1 MWLYLVEVGNVTK
14 AGAAGIMGNMKH
26 ESGVIPNRVQMGY
39 GWTDSAYTSAVDSGL
54 YKNFVND
61 SIGYGLVQFT
71 YWTLKKQVYD
81 TAKSRGT
88 SVGDLETQL
97 MCVVSAL
104 KSSYRSLYS
113 TLCSSNDV
121 RKCCV
126 AFLLQYERPADQ
138 SVAAQ
143 NKRTQAAQEYYTRCS
158 GIVPSGSTTTAVPRP
173 NINKQYAQTRY
184 NLTYSPNRTVKHIV
198 VHYTATSASAQNNCQ
213 YFGGGNRGASADFF
227 INKDGSIY
235 QFNADPDNY
244 FSWHCGDGH
253 GAYGITNAQSVGI
266 EMVSSGE
273 DFTSQ
278 QISSLTSLVAVLMAK
293 YSVPA
298 QNVVRHYDASRK
310 LCPAPYIDES
320 KWKNLWQQIT
330 SGNLSEAVGSTTTS
344 TLSISYDRT
353 KDPLVLEFGYASVV
367 QKESDANMGTTLKA
381 QKSKAK
387 YPVSTINTAELL
399 NDVFDIWGFNVQGG
413 NTDTGE
419 TSGGQQVSGQAKTQ
433 SGKILTSGTWKV
445 MPSSQ
450 PQTGIVANYTGY
462 VRNWARGT
470 TQRTVYDLWNSQGRP
485 SKYTVAMVSGY
496 YLIAPGR
503 YFSNSAGDILEVKLE
518 NGYKFMAMVGD
529 TKGPDTSNE
538 YGHVLGS
545 GGAVDVI
552 EWESVCSTQSQLRQ
566 GLQEW
571 GILNVKVSGMT
582 NFGTF
587 FQ

>member
-1 MWLYLVEVGNVTK
+1 M
-14 AGAAGIMGNMKH
+14 
-26 ESGVIPNRVQMGY
+26 
-39 GWTDSAYTSAVDSGL
+39 
-54 YKNFVND
+54 
-61 SIGYGLVQFT
+61 
-71 YWTLKKQVYD
+71 
-81 TAKSRGT
+81 
-88 SVGDLETQL
+88 
-97 MCVVSAL
+97 
-104 KSSYRSLYS
+104 
-113 TLCSSNDV
+113 
-121 RKCCV
+121 
-126 AFLLQYERPADQ
+126 
-138 SVAAQ
+138 
-143 NKRTQAAQEYYTRCS
+143 
-158 GIVPSGSTTTAVPRP
+158 PS
-173 NINKQYAQTRY
+173 INKQYAQTRY

-213 YFGGGNRGASADFF
+213 YFGGGDRGASADFF
-227 INKDGSIY
+227 VNKDGSIY
-235 QFNADPDNY
+235 QFNSDPNNY

-253 GAYGITNAQSVGI
+253 GAYGITNSQSVGI

-278 QISSLTSLVAVLMAK
+278 QISSLASLVKTLMGQ
-293 YSVPA
+293 YNVPA

-310 LCPAPYIDES
+310 LCPAPYINES
-320 KWKNLWQQIT
+320 KWKTLWQQIT
-330 SGNLSEAVGSTTTS
+330 SGSEDSLTTEEGTVVS
-344 TLSISYDRT
+344 GTAAGTLSISYDRT
-353 KDPLVLEFGYASVV
+353 KDPLLLEFGYASVV
-367 QKESDANMGTTLKA
+367 QSKSDANLGNTLKA
-381 QKSKAK
+381 KKSKTK
-387 YPVSTINTAELL
+387 YPLSAINTADLL
-399 NDVFDIWGFNVQGG
+399 NDIFDIWGFNVQGG
-413 NTDTGE
+413 N
-419 TSGGQQVSGQAKTQ
+419 SGSSDGQQVSGQAKTQ
-433 SGKILTSGTWKV
+433 SGKVLTSGTWKA

-450 PQTGIVANYTGY
+450 PQTGVVANYTGY

-470 TQRTVYDLWNSQGRP
+470 TQRTIYDLWNSQGKP

-503 YFSNSAGDILEVKLE
+503 YFSNSAGDILEVRLE

-529 TKGPDTSNE
+529 TKGADTPNE